1 MDDIVTALLCLVM
14 SCAFSMVALFLHV
27 KKIEKMLKR
36 SIKEAKSIKTKS
48 SETKRLWRKCRK
60 LQSGQDRQWII
71 MLINLLLLGLVL
83 SSVGCGMKRL
93 QRRDMRKVHIPD
105 SIVYPRLKK
114 LIRAHTLASK
124 SFTSASRIAIGII
137 FYTIS
142 IESKN
147 KAKCFEPYRRTQHTS
162 RAKQAHIT

>member
-1 MDDIVTALLCLVM
+1 
-14 SCAFSMVALFLHV
+14 
-27 KKIEKMLKR
+27 MLKR

-114 LIRAHTLASK
+114 IDKGAYTCEQKLYKCITHRDWDNFLYNFNRIKKTKQNVLNLIDEHNIQVER
-124 SFTSASRIAIGII
+124 SRRILPDE
-137 FYTIS
+137 
-142 IESKN
+142 IECKAFDLKCRSDKN
-147 KAKCFEPYRRTQHTS
+147 SQLRQ
-162 RAKQAHIT
+162 